1 MRRGFKR
8 SKGMSGKSSKTTVVG
23 IRLPN
28 NIVEILKQRSGEQT
42 ISDYLRKKII
52 QDMEITCYQEKKY
65 GN

>member
-1 MRRGFKR
+1 
-8 SKGMSGKSSKTTVVG
+8 MSGKSSKTTVVG